1 MTFIFYEFLNITF
14 QFFGAAAATI
24 FRMAVWRNSKF
35 GRLLWVSLWW
45 IVIAEGKRGFEG
57 QFLGGLSE
65 NIFGGGIL
73 VSILFG
79 EWLVGEWLDEW

>member
-1 MTFIFYEFLNITF
+1 ML
-14 QFFGAAAATI
+14 
-24 FRMAVWRNSKF
+24 K
-35 GRLLWVSLWW
+35 
-45 IVIAEGKRGFEG
+45 GKRGFEG

-79 EWLVGEWLDEW
+79 EWLLVGEWLDEW